1 MKETIT
7 PKVFNRLFLLTTRLA
22 AILTCGLMLTAC
34 VDNIDNPS
42 GGVEPVVPATN
53 IEEESEFEDKMDLAT
68 YCGDD
73 FYQYALGTWLKENP
87 VPTEDGDK
95 SVGTGDDQENNV
107 NFALQ
112 FIIKIKKDPLNPV
125 ANDLLMAYN
134 PDDFKA
140 DSTRVMKKIEEVDQ
154 VSTKENM
161 LKLMARLISEGYA
174 CPLAIRPTNMQRKVY
189 PRLMAQTQFVLEAE
203 NLVRMGFSTIDADTI
218 IAAGKMWENTLKND
232 DEKEANRRIGRCNP
246 HAGLILVNRAG
257 TRGESGS
264 DFIDM
269 IAQAT
274 GIDLSTIAAD
284 KDYLEVADGIA
295 KLDLEYLK
303 NLTKYVIMNRD
314 FKYLPVEK
322 LEDNVSYVLLAAK
335 DDFSGL
341 STSLSHSFAQNSVPD
356 AAKAEATEMVNQ
368 LRATFRER
376 INRSD
381 WLSDATKA
389 KACEKL
395 DAMVLYCGWPDNFH
409 EEWEATIA
417 QGTTAYEKICD
428 LYKQYVG
435 IAKKLMGQ
443 TSEDAMHY
451 TEWMASGAYISNAF
465 YSVYN
470 NAMVILASNLMEP
483 MYDKDQSA
491 FINYSHL
498 GHTVGHEMTHGF
510 DNDGAKYNAVGVLE
524 DWWQPADMERYKQKQ
539 QLMIAHFDK
548 IGQMPGVF
556 CNGTQ
561 TLGENI
567 ADLGGLEI
575 AYETYMK
582 TVSETGAERDRL
594 GREFFR
600 GYAVAWMINA
610 TAEDLEPYK
619 TNEHA
624 IPKVR
629 VNGNVCL
636 TNEWYRLFNINSG
649 VLYLKPEQRITI
661 W

>member
-22 AILTCGLMLTAC
+22 TILTCGLMLTAC

-218 IAAGKMWENTLKND
+218 IAAGKTWENTLKND

-295 KLDLEYLK
+295 
-303 NLTKYVIMNRD
+303 N
-314 FKYLPVEK
+314 
-322 LEDNVSYVLLAAK
+322 
-335 DDFSGL
+335 
-341 STSLSHSFAQNSVPD
+341 ST
-356 AAKAEATEMVNQ
+356 
-368 LRATFRER
+368 
-376 INRSD
+376 
-381 WLSDATKA
+381 W
-389 KACEKL
+389 
-395 DAMVLYCGWPDNFH
+395 
-409 EEWEATIA
+409 
-417 QGTTAYEKICD
+417 
-428 LYKQYVG
+428 
-435 IAKKLMGQ
+435 
-443 TSEDAMHY
+443 
-451 TEWMASGAYISNAF
+451 
-465 YSVYN
+465 
-470 NAMVILASNLMEP
+470 
-483 MYDKDQSA
+483 
-491 FINYSHL
+491 
-498 GHTVGHEMTHGF
+498 
-510 DNDGAKYNAVGVLE
+510 
-524 DWWQPADMERYKQKQ
+524 
-539 QLMIAHFDK
+539 
-548 IGQMPGVF
+548 
-556 CNGTQ
+556 
-561 TLGENI
+561 NI
-567 ADLGGLEI
+567 
-575 AYETYMK
+575 
-582 TVSETGAERDRL
+582 
-594 GREFFR
+594 
-600 GYAVAWMINA
+600 
-610 TAEDLEPYK
+610 
-619 TNEHA
+619 
-624 IPKVR
+624 
-629 VNGNVCL
+629 
-636 TNEWYRLFNINSG
+636 
-649 VLYLKPEQRITI
+649 
-661 W
+661 